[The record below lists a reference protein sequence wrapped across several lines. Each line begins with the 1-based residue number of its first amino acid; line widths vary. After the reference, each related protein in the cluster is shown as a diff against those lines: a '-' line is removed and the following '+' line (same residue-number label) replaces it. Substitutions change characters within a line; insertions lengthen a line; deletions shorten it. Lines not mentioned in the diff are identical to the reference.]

1 MHALTMQYE
10 LTVPAILRR
19 ARAHFGDKPVVAR
32 RGDGHLH
39 RTTYA
44 EVLARA
50 DRLSAALLRLG
61 VKPGDP
67 VATLCWNHDRH
78 LEAYFAVSAIGGV
91 LHTLN
96 LRLHPDELAYITT
109 DAGDRVLLLD
119 EELLSLLDEFRARA
133 PLREVIVIRS
143 GSTALP
149 PGTMDYE
156 TLLSDTGWA
165 APPDL
170 PVRESDPAAM
180 CYTSGT
186 TGRPKG
192 VVYSHRAIALHS
204 LALGTTDMFGLGER
218 DVVLPAVAMFH
229 ANAWGL
235 PYAAPLVGAGLVLP
249 GRQLDAKA
257 LRDLIAAERVTF
269 TAAVPTVWLPFL
281 ELLDAEPGAADLSSL
296 RKLVVGGAALPEA
309 LLTGLTERHGINAVH
324 SWGMTE
330 LAPVGTLSPL
340 PSRLDNAPAALRN
353 QARVRQGSPAPFLEI
368 RARGD
373 EGLIPWDDTAVGE
386 LEVRGP
392 WVASGYH
399 GIADADGRFTEDG
412 WFRTGDVVSIDPWGS
427 IQIRDRAKDL
437 VKSGGEWISSVALE
451 NRLMCH
457 PAVLEA
463 AVVAVPHPS
472 WLERPLGAVVL
483 RPGNAVTPDALRAWL
498 GESFPRWWV
507 PEAIVF
513 LDALPKTSTGK
524 FLKTA
529 LRERFAGW
537 YQHQGSAGAAGA
549 APPD

>member
-1 MHALTMQYE
+1 MLALTMNYE

-19 ARAHFGDKPVVAR
+19 TRAHYADKRITAR
-32 RGDGHLH
+32 RGDGQLH
-39 RTTYA
+39 RTTYGVA
-44 EVLARA
+44 LTRA
-50 DRLSAALLRLG
+50 DQLSAALIKLG
-61 VKPGDP
+61 VKRGDP

-78 LEAYFAVSAIGGV
+78 LEAYFAVSAIGAV

-96 LRLHPDELAYITT
+96 LRLHPDELAYIAT
-109 DAGDRVLLLD
+109 DANDRVVIVD
-119 EELLSLLDEFRARA
+119 QELLPLLEGFRQRSSIDN
-133 PLREVIVIRS
+133 VIVIRS
-143 GSTALP
+143 TGAALP
-149 PGTMDYE
+149 PGMTDYE
-156 TLLSDTGWA
+156 ELLASVGQV
-165 APPDL
+165 APPGID
-170 PVRESDPAAM
+170 VGEQDAAAM

-186 TGRPKG
+186 TGRAKG

-204 LALGTTDMFGLGER
+204 MALGTTDLFGLGER

-235 PYAAPLVGAGLVLP
+235 PYAAPMFGADLVLP
-249 GRQLDAKA
+249 GRQLDARTM
-257 LRDLIAAERVTF
+257 RDLIASERVTF

-281 ELLDAEPGAADLSSL
+281 ELLDAEPGQADLSAL

-309 LLTGLTERHGINAVH
+309 LLVGLSERHGINAVH

-330 LAPVGTLSPL
+330 LAPVGTFSQL
-340 PSRLDNAPAALRN
+340 PSRLEDSPGPVRN
-353 QARVRQGSPAPFLEI
+353 QARVRQGTPAPFLEI
-368 RARGD
+368 RARSD
-373 EGLIPWDDTAVGE
+373 AGLIPWDDTAVGE

-392 WVASGYH
+392 WVSSGYH
-399 GIADADGRFTEDG
+399 GITETDGLFTEDG
-412 WFRTGDVVSIDPWGS
+412 WFRTGDVVSIDRFGS

-472 WLERPLGAVVL
+472 WLERPLGAVVF
-483 RPGNAVTPDALRAWL
+483 RPGKSATVEELRAWI
-498 GESFPRWWV
+498 GEIFPRWWL

-513 LDALPKTSTGK
+513 LETLPKTSTGK

-529 LRERFAGW
+529 LRDQFAGW
-537 YQHQGSAGAAGA
+537 YQEAGTGTVQG
-549 APPD
+549 